1 MRKLNTKPN
10 EEGHMTKTITIL
22 LVFLCIHVVW
32 TADGKGGNAMAEDR
46 FEQGYQQ
53 MKKTN
58 PDGTEQVL
66 KSLSGVAPDMARFLV
81 AFAYGDI
88 YSRPALNARS
98 REIATIAI
106 FMALGSAQ
114 SQLKWHINAA
124 LNVGVTPEEIIDT
137 IYVQT
142 VYSGF
147 PAGLN
152 AISAARDV
160 FRGRKVD
167 FKPIK
172 LDNDKINRRERG
184 LRTLDETSKGAGM
197 RVVES
202 MAGIAPDM
210 ADFLIDFS
218 YGTVFC
224 RETLTPQLKEI
235 IAIAGMTAMGTMK
248 PQLQVHIKA
257 ALNVGLTKEQI
268 IEVMIHT
275 TIYAGFPAALNG
287 ISAAK
292 EVFTEK
298 K

>member
-1 MRKLNTKPN
+1 MRKLNTNQN
-10 EEGHMTKTITIL
+10 EEGHMKKIITIL
-22 LVFLCIHVVW
+22 VIVLCIHVVW
-32 TADGKGGNAMAEDR
+32 NADRKGGNAMAEDR
-46 FEQGYQQ
+46 FERGYQE

-58 PDGTEQVL
+58 PDGTEKVL
-66 KSLSGVAPDMARFLV
+66 KGLSDVAPDMARFLI

-88 YSRPALNARS
+88 YSRPALDTRT

-106 FMALGSAQ
+106 LTALGAQ
-114 SQLKWHINAA
+114 SALKWHINAA
-124 LNVGVTPEEIIDT
+124 LIVGVTPQEIIDT

-160 FRGRKVD
+160 FKERKVD
-167 FKPIK
+167 FKPTK
-172 LDNDKINRRERG
+172 LDNDKVNRRDRG

-202 MAGIAPDM
+202 MADIAPDM

-224 RETLTPQLKEI
+224 RQILTPQLKEI
-235 IAIAGMTAMGTMK
+235 IAIAGMTATGTMK
-248 PQLQVHIKA
+248 PQLQVHIRA
-257 ALNVGLTKEQI
+257 ALNVGMTKEQI

>member
-1 MRKLNTKPN
+1 MRKLNTNPN
-10 EEGHMTKTITIL
+10 EEGHMKKTITVV
-22 LVFLCIHVVW
+22 LVILCIYVVW
-32 TADGKGGNAMAEDR
+32 DADGKGGNAMADNR

-88 YSRPALNARS
+88 YSRPVLDART

-124 LNVGVTPEEIIDT
+124 LNVGVTPQEIIET

-152 AISAARDV
+152 AIFAARDV
-160 FRGRKVD
+160 FKERKVD
-167 FKPIK
+167 FKPTK
-172 LDNDKINRRERG
+172 LDNDKVNRRERG

-197 RVVES
+197 KVVES
-202 MAGIAPDM
+202 MADIAPDM

-218 YGTVFC
+218 YGTIFC
-224 RETLTPQLKEI
+224 RKILTPQLKEI
-235 IAIAGMTAMGTMK
+235 IAIAGMTAAGTMK

-257 ALNVGLTKEQI
+257 ALNVGLTREQI
-268 IEVMIHT
+268 IEVMTHT
-275 TIYAGFPAALNG
+275 TIYAGFPAALSG

-292 EVFTEK
+292 EVFAEK

>member
-1 MRKLNTKPN
+1 MKKAT
-10 EEGHMTKTITIL
+10 TIL
-22 LVFLCIHVVW
+22 LVILCVHVAG
-32 TADGKGGNAMAEDR
+32 TADKNGSEAMAEDR

-53 MKKTN
+53 FKKTN
-58 PDGTEQVL
+58 PEGAEQVL
-66 KSLSGVAPDMARFLV
+66 KGLSNVAPDMARFLV

-88 YSRPALNARS
+88 YSRPVLNAKT
-98 REIATIAI
+98 REIATVAI
-106 FMALGSAQ
+106 LTALSAR
-114 SQLKWHINAA
+114 SALKWHIHAA
-124 LNVGVTPEEIIDT
+124 LIVGATPQEIIDT

-160 FRGRKVD
+160 FKERKVD
-167 FKPIK
+167 FKPTH
-172 LDNDKINRRERG
+172 LYNDKVNRRKQG

-197 RVVES
+197 KVVES
-202 MAGIAPDM
+202 MADIAPDM
-210 ADFLIDFS
+210 ADFLLDFP
-218 YGTVFC
+218 YGTIFS
-224 RETLTPQLKEI
+224 REILTPQLKEI
-235 IAIAGMTAMGTMK
+235 IAIAGMTATGTMK

-275 TIYAGFPAALNG
+275 TIYAGFPAALSG

-292 EVFTEK
+292 EVFAEK
-298 K
+298 N